1 MRIPIVMACLLIS
14 ACSSESLAPLVATEL
29 EIFAPL
35 PGQNMSAGYL
45 ALSNNSDDVINITSV
60 TSPQFSSVEMHE
72 SVVEDGVAKMRRIPS
87 LLISAKATVRFNRGG
102 KHLMLMHRKQQTDL
116 ITLNFYDGATLIL
129 NVQTPVIARNN

>member
-1 MRIPIVMACLLIS
+1 
-14 ACSSESLAPLVATEL
+14 
-29 EIFAPL
+29 
-35 PGQNMSAGYL
+35 MSAGYL